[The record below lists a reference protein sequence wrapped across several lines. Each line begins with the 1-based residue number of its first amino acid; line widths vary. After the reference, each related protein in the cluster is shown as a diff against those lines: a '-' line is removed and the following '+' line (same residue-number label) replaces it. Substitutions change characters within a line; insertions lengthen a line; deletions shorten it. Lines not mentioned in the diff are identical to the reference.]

1 MSLSPDAINQ
11 SVFFAALF
19 LTVISVPRLLVL
31 TIRCANRVWI
41 WQDLDRIA
49 RSKALQIAAAQDG
62 TSEPVTVEAEDPKL
76 KSRTGME
83 TYGNFTKSIRDPL
96 IEASVAAIIWFLLI
110 PILSGNALWLAG
122 ILVIVLGI
130 VVFCL
135 AFTAVLW
142 RDAHG
147 EKKPRPQIR
156 I

>member
-1 MSLSPDAINQ
+1 MSLSPEAINQ

-19 LTVISVPRLLVL
+19 LTVISVPKLLVL

-49 RSKALQIAAAQDG
+49 RSRALQIAAAQEG
-62 TSEPVTVEAEDPKL
+62 TSEPLKVEAEDPKL
-76 KSRTGME
+76 RLRTAME

-110 PILSGNALWLAG
+110 PIFSDTALWLAS
-122 ILVIVLGI
+122 ILIIVLGI
-130 VVFCL
+130 VVFVL

-142 RDAHG
+142 RDAHC